1 LSQSNFVWPDQNSR
15 ASFLIIFLELKG
27 FFFTYLF
34 KLGFESAFD
43 FGFESVFDQ
52 KLHILIDPDQQ
63 QRKNVQNNHT
73 FVAATLIAP
82 TVYEHKVKIST

>member
-1 LSQSNFVWPDQNSR
+1 LSHSTFIWLDQNSK

-27 FFFTYLF
+27 FSFTYLF
-34 KLGFESAFD
+34 KLEFESAFD
-43 FGFESVFDQ
+43 FGFESVFDE

-82 TVYEHKVKIST
+82 TVHEHKVKIST